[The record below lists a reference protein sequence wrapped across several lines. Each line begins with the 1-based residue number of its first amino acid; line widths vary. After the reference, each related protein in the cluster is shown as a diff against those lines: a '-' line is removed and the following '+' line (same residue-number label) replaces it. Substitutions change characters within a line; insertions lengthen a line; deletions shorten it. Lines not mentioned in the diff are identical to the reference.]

1 MSHHHISQKFRKQI
15 IKLKRHRYHILQHK
29 IREKHNVSRGTVFY
43 MKEYGPHSHV
53 SSVIIKESFKMLVL
67 AALFSTIGGIGL
79 QGIKQNLFQILPLL
93 ILLPALNDM
102 IGDFGTIVSSKFTTA
117 LYLGKIKGNPLT
129 SPYVKE
135 LFLTVL
141 VIAILSAIYISS
153 LSYGFA
159 ILKGFEFSASLF
171 LKIASITLFS
181 TLLLVLLIFGI
192 SVFLGMKIYR
202 AQEDPNNFLI
212 PITTS
217 VADLGSMLIFSLL
230 VLFLL

>member
-1 MSHHHISQKFRKQI
+1 MSHHHISQKLRKQV

-67 AALFSTIGGIGL
+67 AALLTSLGGLGI
-79 QGIKQNLFQILPLL
+79 QGIKQNLILILPLL
-93 ILLPALNDM
+93 IILPALNAM
-102 IGDFGTIVSSKFTTA
+102 VGNIGTVVSSKFTTA
-117 LYLGKIKGNPLT
+117 LYLGKIRGSALS
-129 SPYVKE
+129 SPHIKE
-135 LFLTVL
+135 LFLTSL

-153 LSYGFA
+153 LSYGLA
-159 ILKGFEFSASLF
+159 ILKGFEFSAPLF
-171 LKIASITLFS
+171 LKIISITLIS
-181 TLLLVLLIFGI
+181 TLLLVFLIFGI
-192 SVFLGMKIYR
+192 SVFLGLKIYR

-217 VADLGSMLIFSLL
+217 VADLGSMLVFSLL
-230 VLFLL
+230 VLLLL